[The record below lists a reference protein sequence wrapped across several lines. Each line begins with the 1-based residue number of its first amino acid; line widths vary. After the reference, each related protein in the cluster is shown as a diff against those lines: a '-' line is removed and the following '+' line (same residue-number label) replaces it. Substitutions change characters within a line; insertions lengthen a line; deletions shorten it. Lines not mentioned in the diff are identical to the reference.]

1 MKTILIIEDQP
12 DMRGNIATILE
23 MEGYAVLEA
32 ADGRTGLEA
41 ALEEKPDLILCDV
54 MMPGMDGH
62 QVLDELRRQPSIA
75 GTPFIFLT
83 ARGEKH
89 DLRQGMNLGADDY
102 LTKPASASD
111 LLNAISARLEREQ
124 KRRASFDPDFSSPK
138 PLESLGLTQREAEV
152 LLWVAQGKSN
162 LEIANIL
169 GAAENTIKVHLRHLF
184 EKLGADN
191 RHALTFIALE
201 KLAV

>member
-1 MKTILIIEDQP
+1 MRNALRWLLSPAVIGTIGL
-12 DMRGNIATILE
+12 L
-23 MEGYAVLEA
+23 VLSA
-32 ADGRTGLEA
+32 LVWWAFPLVAFGSVRPFDGFWVRVVTLVVLWALWLAWLGWAWWRRRQTHA
-41 ALEEKPDLILCDV
+41 ALVKGL
-54 MMPGMDGH
+54 
-62 QVLDELRRQPSIA
+62 SA
-75 GTPFIFLT
+75 GS
-83 ARGEKH
+83 A
-89 DLRQGMNLGADDY
+89 
-102 LTKPASASD
+102 AS
-111 LLNAISARLEREQ
+111 
-124 KRRASFDPDFSSPK
+124 
-138 PLESLGLTQREAEV
+138 QREAEV